1 MPYNFTHKIMI
12 EVIFIAIESESNQI
26 KSNRDTFGG
35 TTPQQKN
42 EIVAE
47 PLKQWKWIEWLD
59 SLK

>member
-12 EVIFIAIESESNQI
+12 EVKFIAIESESNQI

-47 PLKQWKWIEWLD
+47 PLKQ
-59 SLK
+59 